1 MNTCRTVLLARWHH
15 VVCYDNVD
23 RPLWNITLD
32 QHLVPTGRF
41 FVQFADDVR
50 DAYAKKTADKIPAEG
65 SC

>member
-50 DAYAKKTADKIPAEG
+50 DAYAKKTADKIPEEG
-65 SC
+65 NF